1 MMSRGLS
8 NGYMRDELKIYCEKS
23 RLSELRLFL
32 SDILEDTP
40 LTEINKN
47 QVILAVE
54 EVCANLIIH
63 SHECNPKDFIQLD
76 VTKDKQKIT
85 FEIKDSGK
93 GFNIL
98 EYKVPQLADVI
109 KEKKKG
115 GVGIILV
122 KKIMD
127 LIEFEST
134 PSQNICRLTKCINS
148 K

>member
-1 MMSRGLS
+1 MTSKGLS
-8 NGYMRDELKIYCEKS
+8 SGYMRDELKIYCEKS

-32 SDILEDTP
+32 SDILGDTA
-40 LTEINKN
+40 LSEINKN

-76 VTKDKQKIT
+76 VTKDKHKIT

-93 GFNIL
+93 AFNIL
-98 EYKVPQLADVI
+98 EYQVPRLADVI

-127 LIEFEST
+127 MIEFEST
-134 PSQNICRLTKCINS
+134 PHQNICRLTKCINS

>member
-1 MMSRGLS
+1 MMSRVLWG
-8 NGYMRDELKIYCEKS
+8 GCMRDELKLYCEKS

-32 SDILEDTP
+32 SGILDDTP
-40 LTEINKN
+40 LSEINKN

-63 SHECNPKDFIQLD
+63 SHACNPQDSIQLE
-76 VTKDKQKIT
+76 VTRDNSKII
-85 FEIKDSGK
+85 FEIRDSGK
-93 GFNIL
+93 AFNIL
-98 EYKVPQLADVI
+98 EYQVPQLADVI